1 MKSLCVFTLYSE
13 LGASSKYRVFLYR
26 DELELNFNVK
36 WYPFW
41 NDAYVSKYMHHK
53 REFIFRIAFLYIFF
67 LFKRCF
73 QLLFIAPK
81 ADVILV
87 QKASIPKCRFTLL
100 KRLKA
105 KKIRIVYDVDDAV
118 YTEKRDS
125 SDRIASLSDAVL
137 CGNDTLKEHYLKY
150 NKNVFVL
157 PTVEN
162 TNLFRPYWRNT
173 FENKTIGWIGSLTTI
188 NNLDIVVNAIN
199 RIVAKYPQVNFIII
213 SNSAQDYTT
222 KIKNTKLIKWN
233 KNTYI
238 SDLASISVG
247 IMPLKD
253 NEYNRGKCGFKL
265 IQYLN
270 LKKPVIASNVGVNR
284 EIVGTF
290 GFLADSEEEWFD
302 ALELILM
309 NKDQYTKFTNCIDN
323 DFFRKYSYSN
333 NVEKIIS
340 VLKG

>member
-1 MKSLCVFTLYSE
+1 MKSLCIFTLYSE

-26 DELELNFNVK
+26 EELELNFNVK

-53 REFIFRIAFLYIFF
+53 REFIFRIVFLYIFF
-67 LFKRCF
+67 FFKRCF

-81 ADVILV
+81 ANVVLV
-87 QKASIPKCRFTLL
+87 QKACIPKCRFTLL
-100 KRLKA
+100 KRLKR

-125 SDRIASLSDAVL
+125 SDRIASLSDVVL

-150 NKNVFVL
+150 NKSVFVL

-162 TNLFRPYWRNT
+162 TNLFRPYWRDT

-213 SNSAQDYTT
+213 SNSAQDYTK
-222 KIKNTKLIKWN
+222 KIKNAKLIKWN
-233 KNTYI
+233 KKTYI
-238 SDLASISVG
+238 SDLSTISVG

-265 IQYLN
+265 IQYLS
-270 LKKPVIASNVGVNR
+270 LKKPVIASDVGVNR
-284 EIVGTF
+284 EIVANN
-290 GFLADSEEEWFD
+290 GFLANSEDDWCLYLEKLLFSNEEYEKKIQYIEKEFF
-302 ALELILM
+302 EKYNYSKNVNRLIEIL
-309 NKDQYTKFTNCIDN
+309 N
-323 DFFRKYSYSN
+323 
-333 NVEKIIS
+333 
-340 VLKG
+340 G